1 MAVGVVSSSSSRSS
15 VWYVLVNPSLGL
27 STSARLLVN
36 NIAIRDTNLHTVFTD
51 PNQIYTYYIG
61 NTKPRINSWKIFL
74 YNSTNQALTAYATDS
89 ITNTTQ
95 YPLANLNSAS
105 GNISIATNSAGEI
118 ISSPYIIPEYLSVAL
133 QFSTAP
139 TSGTVI
145 GYLFLYY

>member
-1 MAVGVVSSSSSRSS
+1 MGLGFEGRGSNPVV
-15 VWYVLVNPSLGL
+15 YTLVNPSLGL

-36 NIAIRDTNLHTVFTD
+36 NITITDTNLHTVFTD
-51 PNQIYTYYIG
+51 PNYIYTYYIG

-105 GNISIATNSAGEI
+105 GNISIAASSAGEI
-118 ISSPYIIPEYLSVAL
+118 ISSPYIIPEYLSVAM

>member
-1 MAVGVVSSSSSRSS
+1 MGLGFEGGGSKPVV
-15 VWYVLVNPSLGL
+15 YTLVNPNLGL

-36 NIAIRDTNLHTVFTD
+36 NITITDTNLHTVFTD
-51 PNQIYTYYIG
+51 PNYIYTYYIG

-105 GNISIATNSAGEI
+105 GNISVAANNVGEI
-118 ISSPYIIPEYLSVAL
+118 ISSPYIIPEYLSVAM